1 MYDIIFIYLLSVFQ
15 FQMISFFFFSYV
27 LYYIIIVGVYNYRIP
42 ELLNVI
48 LKQEYLFL
56 YLFE

>member
-1 MYDIIFIYLLSVFQ
+1 MILFLSIYSLFFNFRLV
-15 FQMISFFFFSYV
+15 FFFSYV